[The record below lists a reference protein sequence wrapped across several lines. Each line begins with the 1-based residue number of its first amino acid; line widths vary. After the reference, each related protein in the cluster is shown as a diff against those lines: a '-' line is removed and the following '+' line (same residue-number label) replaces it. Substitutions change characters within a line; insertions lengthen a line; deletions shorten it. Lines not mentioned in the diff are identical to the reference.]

1 MIKKELKISIDKS
14 MLQQLL
20 SENEEFMKP
29 LIQSVVQEVLEAQMS
44 AALGADKGERTAER
58 LGYRSGSY
66 TRWLITRVGRIEL
79 RVPQDRQGRF
89 STEVFER
96 YQRSEKA
103 LVSSIIEMYVQGVS
117 TRKVKKVAEQLCGYR
132 FSASTVSRLN
142 RKLDGQLARFS
153 GRRLHQDYPYLIVD
167 ARYERV
173 REDGV
178 IGKQAVL
185 IALGISWEGRREVL
199 GVELANRESHSSWRE
214 FLIGLKKRGLSGV
227 QWAVSDNHEGLKK
240 ALSETLPQAAWQRCY
255 VHFLRNAVD
264 HLPRKADDDCLTEL
278 RWLYDRRDLQ
288 EARRDLH
295 SWIERWAD
303 RYPKLCTWV
312 EDNIEETFTFYR
324 LPRAH
329 RKHLK
334 STNMLERLNQ
344 EIKRRTQI
352 VRIFPNAQACLR
364 LVRALA
370 VEIHEDWIEAHRYL
384 NMDTLNEHLK
394 LTIKRKSQ
402 TA

>member
-1 MIKKELKISIDKS
+1 M
-14 MLQQLL
+14 
-20 SENEEFMKP
+20 
-29 LIQSVVQEVLEAQMS
+29 
-44 AALGADKGERTAER
+44 
-58 LGYRSGSY
+58 
-66 TRWLITRVGRIEL
+66 GRIEL

-142 RKLDGQLARFS
+142 RKLDGELARFS

-199 GVELANRESHSSWRE
+199 GVELANRESHSSWKE

-402 TA
+402 AA

>member
-1 MIKKELKISIDKS
+1 MTKKELKTRIDKS
-14 MLQQLL
+14 SLQQLL
-20 SENEEFMKP
+20 RENEELMKP

-58 LGYRSGSY
+58 LGYRSGYY

-117 TRKVKKVAEQLCGYR
+117 TRKVKKVAEQLCGYCL
-132 FSASTVSRLN
+132 SASTVSRLN

-153 GRRLHQDYPYLIVD
+153 GRRLEQDYPYLIVD

-178 IGKQAVL
+178 IAKQAVL

-240 ALSETLPQAAWQRCY
+240 ALSETLPQAAWQSC
-255 VHFLRNAVD
+255 ASSPT
-264 HLPRKADDDCLTEL
+264 PRRVCG
-278 RWLYDRRDLQ
+278 W
-288 EARRDLH
+288 
-295 SWIERWAD
+295 
-303 RYPKLCTWV
+303 C
-312 EDNIEETFTFYR
+312 
-324 LPRAH
+324 
-329 RKHLK
+329 
-334 STNMLERLNQ
+334 
-344 EIKRRTQI
+344 
-352 VRIFPNAQACLR
+352 
-364 LVRALA
+364 VRALWKSTRTGSKHIA
-370 VEIHEDWIEAHRYL
+370 ISTWIL
-384 NMDTLNEHLK
+384 
-394 LTIKRKSQ
+394 
-402 TA
+402 